1 MTSEAAFAVVLWV
14 TVIVGFIV
22 VMAGVDTTVAV
33 GGAPVVVG
41 DLVVVVVAG
50 MGIVVVMAGGETVE
64 AS

>member
-1 MTSEAAFAVVLWV
+1 M

-22 VMAGVDTTVAV
+22 VVVAGVDTAVAV

-41 DLVVVVVAG
+41 DLVVVMVAGMVIVLVVVAG
-50 MGIVVVMAGGETVE
+50 MVIVVVMAGGETVV